1 MSLPR
6 LGWLTPAPKIG
17 SMNAPVPSSETTYQ
31 PRRHARS
38 EFVPVR
44 DQLYHVRVW
53 EARSS
58 AAATQ
63 PPLFMVH
70 GWMDVAASFQ
80 FVVDAMATERT
91 IIAPD
96 WRGFGLTR
104 PLAQPDGTRP
114 LADHYVFA
122 DYLGDLD
129 ALMDHYM
136 GLYMARYGADG
147 TGTAQAD
154 LVGHSMGGNVAMMY
168 GGVRPERIRRLVN
181 LEGFGM
187 PNTTP
192 AQAPGRYARWLD
204 EIKALR
210 SGTLGLRGYDSLQ
223 GVAQRLMKTNRRLDP
238 TRASWLAEHWSA
250 RNAQGEW
257 EILGDPAHK
266 VTSAQLYRW
275 EEVQAV
281 YQRIAAPVL
290 AVEAS
295 DDSLH
300 QWFKGSYT
308 LADYHER
315 LKQVPQVRIARVN
328 DAGHM
333 LHHDQPQALA
343 GLLEDF
349 FNA

>member
-1 MSLPR
+1 MAAMS
-6 LGWLTPAPKIG
+6 TPAPTDT
-17 SMNAPVPSSETTYQ
+17 AYQ

-53 EARSS
+53 EAD
-58 AAATQ
+58 AAPGAHLAAPL

-80 FVVDAMATERT
+80 FVVDAMAGQRT
-91 IIAPD
+91 IVAPD

-104 PLAQPDGTRP
+104 PLAQPEGTRP

-136 GLYMARYGADG
+136 ARYG
-147 TGTAQAD
+147 TGAPTAQAD

-168 GGVRPERIRRLVN
+168 GGVRPEHIRRLVN

-187 PNTTP
+187 PNTAP
-192 AQAPGRYARWLD
+192 AQAPTRYARWLD

-210 SGTLGLRGYDSLQ
+210 TGALGLRGYDSLQ

-238 TRASWLAEHWSA
+238 ARALWLAEHWSA
-250 RNAQGEW
+250 RNAQDQW

-315 LKQVPQVRIARVN
+315 LKQVPQVRIAQVN

-333 LHHDQPQALA
+333 LHHDQPEALA
-343 GLLEDF
+343 RLIEEFLAG
-349 FNA
+349 